1 MPQTIDYPIDYHD
14 DMQHFDGE
22 EDGFDQQDMM
32 EGADDYL
39 QKEREIKEL
48 NDLRIKTL
56 ERLVKE
62 KVDIIHQ
69 QEEEL
74 AMHRQDVKGV
84 KNAITDKDKIL
95 LDYERRLE

>member
-1 MPQTIDYPIDYHD
+1 
-14 DMQHFDGE
+14 MQHYEGDE
-22 EDGFDQQDMM
+22 EGYDQQDLMD
-32 EGADDYL
+32 GADDYL

-74 AMHRQDVKGV
+74 AMYR
-84 KNAITDKDKIL
+84 
-95 LDYERRLE
+95 

>member
-1 MPQTIDYPIDYHD
+1 
-14 DMQHFDGE
+14 
-22 EDGFDQQDMM
+22 MM

-56 ERLVKE
+56 EILVLE

-95 LDYERRLE
+95 LDYERRLETSKHLIQ

>member
-1 MPQTIDYPIDYHD
+1 MD
-14 DMQHFDGE
+14 
-22 EDGFDQQDMM
+22 
-32 EGADDYL
+32 GADDYL

-74 AMHRQDVKGV
+74 AMYRLDVKGV

-95 LDYERRLE
+95 MDYERR

>member
-1 MPQTIDYPIDYHD
+1 MD
-14 DMQHFDGE
+14 
-22 EDGFDQQDMM
+22 
-32 EGADDYL
+32 GADDYL

-69 QEEEL
+69 KEEEL
-74 AMHRQDVKGV
+74 AMHR
-84 KNAITDKDKIL
+84 
-95 LDYERRLE
+95 